1 MNIKLTEREES
12 LKDYTK
18 TAEELILFFSNVVK
32 SLNIAEDTY
41 ITNRVSDNVI
51 GPVIRTLIQVF

>member
-1 MNIKLTEREES
+1 MNIKLIEREES

-18 TAEELILFFSNVVK
+18 NAEELILFFSNAVK

-41 ITNRVSDNVI
+41 ITNRVSDNMI
-51 GPVIRTLIQVF
+51 GPVIKTLIQVF